1 MMKIVLIF
9 KSLYFRVSF
18 LLIKFYFLKNNYKKI
33 YIYDI
38 DNTLAHSWP
47 YLNDKQKYPQ
57 HLPYF
62 DKIKEDIHLQISSD
76 SLVIFCSVRPIKLYI
91 QTLKWLK
98 RINISTSFFQLIFA
112 SNPAQKIDFLN
123 IFLELNIPIIF
134 YDDMSYNHENGTVL
148 FYENEIAE
156 LQKMNIKFFD
166 AKKLKE
172 KQGSIKYLE

>member
-1 MMKIVLIF
+1 MFLKIIIKRYTFMILTILWLIHGHICMTNRNI
-9 KSLYFRVSF
+9 LNTYHI
-18 LLIKFYFLKNNYKKI
+18 LIKL
-33 YIYDI
+33 
-38 DNTLAHSWP
+38 
-47 YLNDKQKYPQ
+47 
-57 HLPYF
+57 
-62 DKIKEDIHLQISSD
+62 KEDIHLQISN

-98 RINISTSFFQLIFA
+98 KINISTSFFQLIFA

-123 IFLELNIPIIF
+123 IFLELNIPITF

-156 LQKMNIKFFD
+156 LRKMNIKFFD

-172 KQGSIKYLE
+172 KQGSIKHLE

>member
-1 MMKIVLIF
+1 MKIALIF

-18 LLIKFYFLKNNYKKI
+18 LFIKFFLLKNNYKKI
-33 YIYDI
+33 CVYDI

-47 YLNDKQKYPQ
+47 YLNDKKKYPKY
-57 HLPYF
+57 LPYF
-62 DKIKEDIHLQISSD
+62 DKIKEDIHLQINSN
-76 SLVIFCSVRPIKLYI
+76 SLVIFCSVRPIKLYM

-98 RINISTSFFQLIFA
+98 RIDISTSFFQLIFA
-112 SNPAQKIDFLN
+112 SIPAQKIDFLK
-123 IFLELNIPIIF
+123 IFLELNIPITF

-156 LQKMNIKFFD
+156 LRKMNIKFFD